1 LPHVTWLRAFEAA
14 ARHSAFIS
22 AADELHPTPAAV
34 SQQIR
39 LLEKHLGIQRFKRFA
54 KRGRADRSRAGLR
67 AVDPQIVS

>member
-1 LPHVTWLRAFEAA
+1 M
-14 ARHSAFIS
+14 
-22 AADELHPTPAAV
+22 HPTPAAV